1 MTLYEK
7 YETDTSFRHLKE
19 IVAILEKPVCIIGGW
34 AVYFTVNDHFKK
46 EHGRN
51 YLGSR
56 DIDVGFYIDRNL
68 DKEELKTTEFGRALA
83 RLTEL
88 GFQPLGFRF
97 YKDINIDTG
106 EALTSKQSRETLIHN
121 IFKIYIDPIV
131 NDIHPDFEE
140 VFGFT
145 PIDEPFLSPVFNDEK
160 NRTELTEYNERLWL
174 PTPEILL
181 ATKIKSAPTR
191 TKDEKLI
198 KDICDIYA
206 LSWHSGKNFDLIKT
220 GTHNIFE
227 FNDHTLQTFQA
238 SDVFEKAGNAM
249 GIGAE
254 VVRTV
259 IEALYK

>member
-1 MTLYEK
+1 M
-7 YETDTSFRHLKE
+7 
-19 IVAILEKPVCIIGGW
+19 
-34 AVYFTVNDHFKK
+34 
-46 EHGRN
+46 
-51 YLGSR
+51 
-56 DIDVGFYIDRNL
+56 
-68 DKEELKTTEFGRALA
+68 
-83 RLTEL
+83 
-88 GFQPLGFRF
+88 
-97 YKDINIDTG
+97 
-106 EALTSKQSRETLIHN
+106 
-121 IFKIYIDPIV
+121 

-145 PIDEPFLSPVFNDEK
+145 PIDEPLLSPVFHDEE

-206 LSWHSGKNFDLIKT
+206 LSWHSGKEFDLIKK
-220 GTHNIFE
+220 GTHSILD
-227 FNDHTLQTFQA
+227 FNDHTLHTFQA
-238 SDVFEKAGNAM
+238 VDVFEKAGDAM
-249 GIGAE
+249 GIDAE